1 ELNKAVAD
9 VSPEALELLK
19 KYSWPGNIR
28 QMQSVLRQAILQATG
43 PLLLPDFLPA
53 EIRQPSAPAASAD
66 GAVERAVGESTE
78 SVEAYLEAQLK
89 TGTNSLYTDC
99 VTHLERIML

>member
-1 ELNKAVAD
+1 KGFTINLPPLRVRGDDIPMLVRHYISRFRRELNKAVSD

-19 KYSWPGNIR
+19 EYAWPGNIR

-53 EIRQPSAPAASAD
+53 EIRQPTASTPSVNGAADRPA
-66 GAVERAVGESTE
+66 GES
-78 SVEAYLEAQLK
+78 
-89 TGTNSLYTDC
+89 
-99 VTHLERIML
+99 